1 MGSFFKFINVLVLV
15 SYCSGGTVKR
25 DTSSSSQN
33 EIPNLSYF
41 DLYGGFSH
49 YHQYNPQHPR
59 EALCGSLRN
68 LLSILH
74 DSGVTTCRQLPKEF
88 NDKGKFY
95 SLIIEC

>member
-1 MGSFFKFINVLVLV
+1 MGFYFKFINLLVLV
-15 SYCSGGTVKR
+15 SYCSGRTVKR
-25 DTSSSSQN
+25 DTASSSQN

-41 DLYGGFSH
+41 AIYGGFSH

-88 NDKGKFY
+88 NDEGKFY
-95 SLIIEC
+95 SLIEY